1 MNALSFSRS
10 LIAALADFYEM
21 CDVHEV
27 AHNSGKFIQNK
38 TLSGSASELLMDTNG
53 RLWERVGRELDK
65 HGVEWLSDA
74 YMTLM
79 EIASN
84 EVSAREHARVKLI
97 AERKRARAELEAY
110 HAELEEM
117 GLAA

>member
-1 MNALSFSRS
+1 MNALSISRS

-21 CDVHEV
+21 CDVRSYAQV
-27 AHNSGKFIQNK
+27 SGKFIQNE
-38 TLSGSASELLMDTNG
+38 TINGNADALLSATTD
-53 RLWERVGRELDK
+53 RLWDRVHRELGK
-65 HGVEWLSDA
+65 HGIEWLSDA

-79 EIASN
+79 ELASN

-110 HAELEEM
+110 HAELEAM